1 MPANLAQD
9 YKMNKP
15 ALTVYG
21 SKVSY
26 YTGKLEAYLRYKEI
40 PYQFQAM
47 TAEYFNRT
55 VPEKT
60 GAQQMPAVEFADG
73 RWATDSTPLITWM
86 EEQYSDSSV
95 LPQDPAQAFLCRLI
109 EDYADEWLWRPAMH
123 YRWSHFSDRQLL
135 GTLLVDELFTDVMA
149 PTWLKRWKIRRRQKS
164 HFVDK
169 DGVNSHTR
177 SHVELGY
184 LRILEIL
191 QDILNTRPFVFG
203 DRPTLADFGLFGPM
217 FRHFS
222 QDPTPAEIMRQRA
235 PAVFAWVGRLWNARA
250 SACTGELV
258 EGIPNDL
265 LPLLQ
270 EISETHL
277 PNLAANAIAWGE
289 GKKQYAVTIQGTA
302 YTDLPVS
309 RYRCWCLEQLQAQ
322 FGDLPAAS
330 RDAVRTLLE
339 DQGGW
344 ESLWQLE
351 EPRSDYDPQGQ
362 APFAVGLKV
371 YPVQGA

>member
-1 MPANLAQD
+1 
-9 YKMNKP
+9 
-15 ALTVYG
+15 
-21 SKVSY
+21 
-26 YTGKLEAYLRYKEI
+26 
-40 PYQFQAM
+40 
-47 TAEYFNRT
+47 
-55 VPEKT
+55 
-60 GAQQMPAVEFADG
+60 
-73 RWATDSTPLITWM
+73 
-86 EEQYSDSSV
+86 
-95 LPQDPAQAFLCRLI
+95 
-109 EDYADEWLWRPAMH
+109 
-123 YRWSHFSDRQLL
+123 
-135 GTLLVDELFTDVMA
+135 
-149 PTWLKRWKIRRRQKS
+149 
-164 HFVDK
+164 
-169 DGVNSHTR
+169 
-177 SHVELGY
+177 
-184 LRILEIL
+184 
-191 QDILNTRPFVFG
+191 
-203 DRPTLADFGLFGPM
+203 
-217 FRHFS
+217 
-222 QDPTPAEIMRQRA
+222 MRQRA

-344 ESLWQLE
+344 ESLWQVE